1 MPELPDARRRR
12 FKDQYDLSDYDS
24 RVLTESRARADFFEA
39 TVALGAGE
47 TSPRA
52 KTVANWVNGEF
63 ARLLNADA
71 LEIKDSR
78 VTPEGLSQLLD
89 LIASEAISGSTAKD
103 VFSKMFT
110 TGRLPAEIVEESDL
124 GRLESADEIS
134 GAIAKAIQ
142 ESPKA
147 VADYKSGKETAIKFL
162 VGQVMKETR
171 GRAKP
176 DIVLQHLREKLG

>member
-1 MPELPDARRRR
+1 MTSGPECLSFRTLGDAGSRTSTI
-12 FKDQYDLSDYDS
+12 SDYDS

-103 VFSKMFT
+103 V
-110 TGRLPAEIVEESDL
+110 
-124 GRLESADEIS
+124 
-134 GAIAKAIQ
+134 
-142 ESPKA
+142 
-147 VADYKSGKETAIKFL
+147 
-162 VGQVMKETR
+162 
-171 GRAKP
+171 
-176 DIVLQHLREKLG
+176 